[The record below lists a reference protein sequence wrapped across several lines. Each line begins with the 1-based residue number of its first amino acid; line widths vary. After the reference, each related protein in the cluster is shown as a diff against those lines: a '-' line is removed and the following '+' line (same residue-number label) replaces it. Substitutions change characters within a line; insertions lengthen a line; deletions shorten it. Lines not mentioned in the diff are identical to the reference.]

1 MLRYGMMEERDL
13 FSGSISAS
21 DFITS
26 ASVGIVATDSRDII
40 IMVNSKAETLLNIEK
55 EKVIGR
61 TLSVLPCFEGVSPH
75 LNKCNKAVLHK
86 SVDQKLLIAKGPLL
100 SGGKVKGTLYFLQD
114 FSAAEI
120 QGRLQYCNLEV
131 LIDGSHDGIILTDH
145 EKIIKVNSS
154 FLRISGLKKEYAEG
168 KPIAQLADSPH
179 VCLKSIYEVSDMA
192 RRQKKSVTIMRT
204 MHQGNEIYVTGT
216 PVKCDCGV
224 EHVAVNIRDVTE
236 LQHLKEQ
243 VSRLAALYLSTAKEN
258 PLDKIIGGDVVVE
271 SPAMKRVLDLTLRIA
286 KVDSIVLILGESGTG
301 KEVFAKLIHSL
312 SSRNNGPF
320 ISINCGAIPENLL
333 ESELFGYEKGSFSG
347 AGKEGKP
354 GLFELANGGVI
365 FLDEI
370 GEMPLSLQVKLLKV
384 LQDMKAYRL
393 GGVKPVKF
401 DVRIVAAT
409 NRNLP
414 DLVREEKFRED
425 LFYRLYVVPIEVPPL
440 RERREDIFPLSW
452 HFLKIYN
459 EKYKQSKTIS
469 PELIERLEAYTWPGN
484 VRELQNIIERLIV
497 TSDSEVL
504 RPEYLPRSMSL
515 QAEEDLLEKRE
526 GFEIPSLTS
535 AKEQVE
541 RSMLAQAMEMKRTT
555 REIAHML
562 GVDHSTVVRKLQKYG
577 LSEGKRHRS
586 RHTERHA

>member
-1 MLRYGMMEERDL
+1 MEERDL
-13 FSGSISAS
+13 FWGSISAA
-21 DFITS
+21 DFMAS
-26 ASVGIVATDSRDII
+26 ASVGIVATDPRDTI
-40 IMVNSKAETLLNIEK
+40 IMVNTKAEAMLGIERK
-55 EKVIGR
+55 NVIGR
-61 TLSVLPCFEGVSPH
+61 TLSVLPCYEEVSRH

-100 SGGKVKGTLYFLQD
+100 AGGEKVEGILYFFQD
-114 FSAAEI
+114 FSAAEL

-154 FLRISGLKKEYAEG
+154 FLRISGLRKEYAEG
-168 KPIAQLADSPH
+168 KPIAHLADNPH
-179 VCLKSIYEVSDMA
+179 VCLKSIYEVSNMA

-216 PVKCDCGV
+216 PIKCDCGV

-243 VSRLAALYLSTAKEN
+243 VSRLTALYLSTAKEN
-258 PLDKIIGGDVVVE
+258 QLDKGIGGDVVVE
-271 SPAMKRVLDLTLRIA
+271 SPAMKRVLDLTLRIV
-286 KVDSIVLILGESGTG
+286 KVDSVVLILGESGTG

-312 SSRNNGPF
+312 SSRSSGPF

-347 AGKEGKP
+347 AGKDGKP

-393 GGVKPVKF
+393 GGVKPVTF
-401 DVRIVAAT
+401 DVRVVAAT
-409 NRNLP
+409 NRNLL
-414 DLVREEKFRED
+414 DLVREERFRED
-425 LFYRLYVVPIEVPPL
+425 LFYRLCVVPIEVPPL

-452 HFLKIYN
+452 HFLKMYN
-459 EKYKQSKTIS
+459 QKYKQSKTIS
-469 PELIERLEAYTWPGN
+469 SELIELLELYDWPGN
-484 VRELQNIIERLIV
+484 VRELQNIIERLVV

-504 RPEYLPRSMSL
+504 RPEHLPRSMSL
-515 QAEEDLLEKRE
+515 YAEEDLLEKKE
-526 GFEIPSLTS
+526 GIDMPSLLS
-535 AKEQVE
+535 AKEKVE
-541 RSMLAQAMEMKRTT
+541 RSMLAQAVEMKRST

-562 GVDHSTVVRKLQKYG
+562 GIDHSTVVRKLNKHG
-577 LSEGKRHRS
+577 LANGNKHRS
-586 RHTERHA
+586 RHTERNA

>member
-1 MLRYGMMEERDL
+1 M
-13 FSGSISAS
+13 FPGSISLS
-21 DFITS
+21 DLVAS
-26 ASVGIVATDSRDII
+26 ASVGIVATDPRDII
-40 IMVNSKAETLLNIEK
+40 IMMNSKAETLLNIER
-55 EKVIGR
+55 ENVIGR
-61 TLSVLPCFEGVSPH
+61 TLSALPCYEEVSQH

-100 SGGKVKGTLYFLQD
+100 SGGKMKGTLYFLQD
-114 FSAAEI
+114 FSAAEV
-120 QGRLQYCNLEV
+120 QGGLQYCNLEV

-154 FLRISGLKKEYAEG
+154 FLRISGLRKEYAEG
-168 KPIAQLADSPH
+168 KPIAQLADNPH

-192 RRQKKSVTIMRT
+192 RQQKKSVTIMRT

-216 PVKCDCGV
+216 PIKCDCGV

-243 VSRLAALYLSTAKEN
+243 VSRLTALYLSTAKEN
-258 PLDKIIGGDVVVE
+258 QLDKIIGGDVVVE
-271 SPAMKRVLDLTLRIA
+271 SPVMKRVLDLTLRIA
-286 KVDSIVLILGESGTG
+286 KVDSVVLILGESGTG

-312 SSRNNGPF
+312 SSRSNGPF

-347 AGKEGKP
+347 AGKDGKP

-401 DVRIVAAT
+401 DVRVVAAT
-409 NRNLP
+409 NRNLL

-452 HFLKIYN
+452 HFLKMYN
-459 EKYKQSKTIS
+459 QKYKQSKTIS
-469 PELIERLEAYTWPGN
+469 SELIEILEAYNWPGN

-504 RPEYLPRSMSL
+504 RPEHLPRSMSL
-515 QAEEDLLEKRE
+515 QGAEDLLEKKE
-526 GFEIPSLTS
+526 GSEIPSLTS

-541 RSMLAQAMEMKRTT
+541 RSMLAQAVEMKRTT

-586 RHTERHA
+586 RRTERHA